1 MMQADA
7 IDPTEEELARLVD
20 HRFPGG
26 HYRIEHWENWLLTDC
41 TGRRP
46 MPDDLVHPIVL
57 FHAPIL
63 GAGTSIGELFRLG
76 RASGQSGSV
85 GLIGYDWEYLRPL
98 REEVDHRVE
107 GGIVRAE
114 RRTSSSGAVDD
125 VMAFRI
131 EMADAVGPVARVTNT
146 WRFRRVVPTG
156 TVPVGSGSTGGSMS
170 GSTGGSIS
178 GSAGGSA
185 SGPQPTADGS
195 TTGPAETD
203 GDGLVEIP
211 PWEMA
216 SVDAARMR
224 TMAAILRDPYPVHWD
239 RAANERL
246 GLGGRVVNQGPL
258 NLGYVV
264 NMLMDWAGPTA
275 VRRLT
280 VSFGPPV
287 LDGDR
292 VIARGRVREVVDG
305 IAHCDVWLERDGAAV
320 VTGTAEVVDPA
331 AVT

>member
-76 RASGQSGSV
+76 RASGRSGSV

-98 REEVDHRVE
+98 REEVEHRVE

-114 RRTSSSGAVDD
+114 RRTSSSGVVDD
-125 VMAFRI
+125 VVAFRI

-146 WRFRRVVPTG
+146 WRFRRVVPSG
-156 TVPVGSGSTGGSMS
+156 TVPVGSGSTS
-170 GSTGGSIS
+170 GR
-178 GSAGGSA
+178 GSATSGGGSA
-185 SGPQPTADGS
+185 TSGRAEVVHE
-195 TTGPAETD
+195 PAVVHEP
-203 GDGLVEIP
+203 GVVEIP
-211 PWEMA
+211 PWEMV
-216 SVDAARMR
+216 SVDPARMR

-258 NLGYVV
+258 NLGYVA
-264 NMLMDWAGPTA
+264 NMLMDWAGPAA

-287 LDGDR
+287 LDGER